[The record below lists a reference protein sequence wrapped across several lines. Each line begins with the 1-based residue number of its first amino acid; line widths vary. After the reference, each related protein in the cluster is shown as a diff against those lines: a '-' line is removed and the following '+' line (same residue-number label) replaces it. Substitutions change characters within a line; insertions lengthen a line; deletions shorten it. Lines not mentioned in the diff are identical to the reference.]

1 LKKENW
7 FYTME
12 IILNYKKIK
21 MQLVETYKGFD
32 IYEVWDSFI
41 FCNTWINKKDL
52 DVDNFELS
60 EYKKDLYYNN
70 CSSLYYKNIDDLKKD
85 IKRKITYWKFIE
97 VEKELENLVE
107 LELDKQDKAIKNL
120 FENDV
125 EMFENI
131 YL

>member
-1 LKKENW
+1 MEFIENFKW
-7 FYTME
+7 
-12 IILNYKKIK
+12 
-21 MQLVETYKGFD
+21 FD
-32 IYEVWDSFI
+32 IYKTKNEFI
-41 FCNTWINKKDL
+41 FCNKWLDCEKINIENYDL
-52 DVDNFELS
+52 T
-60 EYKKDLYYNN
+60 EYLEDLYYNN

-97 VEKELENLVE
+97 VEKEIENLVE
-107 LELDKQDKAIKNL
+107 LELDKQDKAMKNL